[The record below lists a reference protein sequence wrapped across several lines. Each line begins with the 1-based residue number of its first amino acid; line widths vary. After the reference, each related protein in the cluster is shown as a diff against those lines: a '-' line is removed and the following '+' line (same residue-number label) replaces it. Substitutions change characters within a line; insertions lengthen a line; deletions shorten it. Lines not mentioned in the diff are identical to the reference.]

1 MKKNLKKLNEKLQNY
16 QLPKS
21 KLLVTLK
28 NTIINKYLS
37 DKTSIKYLEEGF
49 IKATDIPF
57 VKHIGIKEKEDVL
70 SLNLKTSVCNHVE
83 TIHAAAQFTLAETE
97 SGMHLQSLFPELE
110 QKVIPLLREGKIK
123 YIKPAA
129 MKITALSFVEE
140 EAVDKFKLQF
150 TKKGRALLKIKVEIR
165 DSNDILTSEAQFTW
179 FVQARADQE

>member
-1 MKKNLKKLNEKLQNY
+1 MKKNFKKLNYKLQNF

-21 KLLVTLK
+21 KLLETLK
-28 NTIINKYLS
+28 NTIIKKYLS
-37 DKTSIKYLEEGF
+37 DQTSIKYLEEGF

-57 VKHIGIKEKEDVL
+57 VKHIGIKEIDEQL
-70 SLNLKTSVCNHVE
+70 SLDLKKSVCNHVE

-129 MKITALSFVEE
+129 MKITAKSFVEE
-140 EAVDKFKLQF
+140 EAVEKFKLQF
-150 TKKGRALLKIKVEIR
+150 SRKGRALLKIRVEVRDENKV
-165 DSNDILTSEAQFTW
+165 LTSEAQYTW
-179 FVQARADQE
+179 FVQARVEEV